1 MLNTLIVGASGY
13 AGAELVTYVNR
24 HPDMTIT
31 ALTVSAQSNDA
42 GKLISDLHPQLKGI
56 VDLPL
61 QPMSDI
67 SEFSAGVDVVFL
79 ATAHEVSHDL
89 APQFLQAGC
98 VVFDLSGAFRVN
110 DGTFYE
116 KYYGFTHQHPELLE
130 QAVYGLAE
138 WNADKLKEAN
148 LIAVPGCYPTA
159 AQLSLK
165 PLIDAGL
172 LDLSQWPVINAT
184 SGVSGAGR
192 KAAISNSF
200 CEVSLQPYG
209 VFTHRHQPEIA
220 THLGTEVIFTPHLG
234 NFPRGILETITCRL
248 KAGVTHAQVA
258 QALQQAY
265 GDKPL
270 VRLYDKGVPALKN
283 VVGLPFCDIG
293 FAVQGEHLIVVA
305 TEDNLLKGA
314 AAQAMQCANIRFG
327 FAQTQSLIDGDL
339 INVLLSFGLV
349 FPSLLLLTTNIFT
362 TNGANLYSTS
372 LNLANSFKLNR
383 NIMLAVLIAISALA
397 TMTQP
402 YKIDS
407 LFVFLSTLGIIV
419 PPLCGII
426 LADFYLVH
434 RGKYIDYNKATFKK
448 WNLVPWITW
457 AIALICVKF
466 IPFGLASLNGIVIG
480 ALLYALITYIVKPN
494 VVSESKG

>member
-13 AGAELVTYVNR
+13 AGAELVSYVNR
-24 HPDMTIT
+24 HPHMTIT

-42 GKLISDLHPQLKGI
+42 GKLISDLYPQLKGI

-61 QPMSDI
+61 QPMSDVRD
-67 SEFSAGVDVVFL
+67 FSADVDVVFL

-110 DGTFYE
+110 DRAFYE
-116 KYYGFTHQHPELLE
+116 KYYGFTHQYPELLE

-138 WNADKLKEAN
+138 WNADKLNTAN

-165 PLIDAGL
+165 PLIDGGL
-172 LDLSQWPVINAT
+172 LDLTQWPVINAT

-220 THLGTEVIFTPHLG
+220 VHLGAEVIFTPHLG

-258 QALQQAY
+258 DVLQKAY

-314 AAQAMQCANIRFG
+314 AAQAVQCANIRFG
-327 FAQTQSLIDGDL
+327 FAETQSLI
-339 INVLLSFGLV
+339 
-349 FPSLLLLTTNIFT
+349 
-362 TNGANLYSTS
+362 
-372 LNLANSFKLNR
+372 
-383 NIMLAVLIAISALA
+383 
-397 TMTQP
+397 
-402 YKIDS
+402 
-407 LFVFLSTLGIIV
+407 
-419 PPLCGII
+419 
-426 LADFYLVH
+426 
-434 RGKYIDYNKATFKK
+434 
-448 WNLVPWITW
+448 
-457 AIALICVKF
+457 
-466 IPFGLASLNGIVIG
+466 
-480 ALLYALITYIVKPN
+480 
-494 VVSESKG
+494 

>member
-24 HPDMTIT
+24 HPHMNIT

-67 SEFSAGVDVVFL
+67 SEFSPGVDVVFL

-89 APQFLQAGC
+89 APQFLEAGC

-110 DGTFYE
+110 DATFYE
-116 KYYGFTHQHPELLE
+116 KYYGFTHQYPELLE
-130 QAVYGLAE
+130 QAAYGLAE
-138 WNADKLKEAN
+138 WCGNKLKEAN

-159 AQLSLK
+159 AQLALK
-165 PLIDAGL
+165 PLIDADL
-172 LDLSQWPVINAT
+172 LDLNQWPVINAT

-220 THLGTEVIFTPHLG
+220 THLGADVIFTPHLG

-248 KAGVTHAQVA
+248 KPGVTQTQVA

-265 GDKPL
+265 AHKPL

-293 FAVQGEHLIVVA
+293 FAVQGEHLIIVA

-314 AAQAMQCANIRFG
+314 AAQAVQCANIRFG
-327 FAQTQSLIDGDL
+327 YAETQSLI
-339 INVLLSFGLV
+339 
-349 FPSLLLLTTNIFT
+349 
-362 TNGANLYSTS
+362 
-372 LNLANSFKLNR
+372 
-383 NIMLAVLIAISALA
+383 
-397 TMTQP
+397 
-402 YKIDS
+402 
-407 LFVFLSTLGIIV
+407 
-419 PPLCGII
+419 
-426 LADFYLVH
+426 
-434 RGKYIDYNKATFKK
+434 
-448 WNLVPWITW
+448 
-457 AIALICVKF
+457 
-466 IPFGLASLNGIVIG
+466 
-480 ALLYALITYIVKPN
+480 
-494 VVSESKG
+494 